1 MMPLSEILFLVFVLV
16 VLYRFFFNFL
26 LPVVRTTRQVRQQ
39 FRNMQDAAS
48 NFNPNGPQGFQQ
60 QSQARPDG
68 SQPRSDGST
77 QKKEQGPNSDKMGEY
92 IDFEEVPTTKNQAN

>member
-1 MMPLSEILFLVFVLV
+1 MPLSEILFLVIIFV

-48 NFNPNGPQGFQQ
+48 NFDPNGPQGFQQ
-60 QSQARPDG
+60 HTQARADG
-68 SQPRSDGST
+68 SQNNRPNGP
-77 QKKEQGPNSDKMGEY
+77 QPKKKEPTPDNNKMGEY
-92 IDFEEVPTTKNQAN
+92 IDFEEIK